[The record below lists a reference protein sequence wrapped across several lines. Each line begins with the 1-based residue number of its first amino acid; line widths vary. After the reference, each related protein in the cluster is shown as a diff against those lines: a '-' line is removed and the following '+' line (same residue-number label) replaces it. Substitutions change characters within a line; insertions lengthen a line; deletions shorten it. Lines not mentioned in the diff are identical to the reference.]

1 MERPLLTARAALV
14 LLLAVL
20 SGGVA
25 TVLAWTAGEGPSR
38 SVLAGLA
45 TAGLAVPFFNRL
57 IAGDGVSSCGHAE
70 AEGEERG

>member
-1 MERPLLTARAALV
+1 MTTRGALV

-25 TVLAWTAGEGPSR
+25 AALSWTGGEGPSR

-45 TAGLAVPFFNRL
+45 AAGLAASFFDRL
-57 IAGDGVSSCGHAE
+57 IVNDGARGGASHES
-70 AEGEERG
+70 EGEGRG